1 MHAVVHS
8 FDINLVPCFFDVVL
22 TRIHIK
28 KNYTLYKTIC
38 TSDNNNKII
47 KNKKK
52 NRIRELLQL
61 FVSYLLHRMNDHVLK
76 LLYYNGT
83 IITGRRH

>member
-1 MHAVVHS
+1 M
-8 FDINLVPCFFDVVL
+8 FFRCCPY
-22 TRIHIK
+22 THTYKK

-47 KNKKK
+47 KNKKKK